1 MTTLPCVG
9 PATLLYVS
17 VSPST
22 SVAVTLPVTGV
33 SSFVLLLESLAT
45 GASFTAVTVSVT
57 VFVAES
63 AVPSLALKV
72 KLSEPL

>member
-1 MTTLPCVG
+1 MPCAG
-9 PATLLYVS
+9 PVTLLYVS

-57 VFVAES
+57 VFVDES
-63 AVPSLALKV
+63 SVPSFPLNV
-72 KLSEPL
+72 KLSLPL